1 MKIAFYGDSL
11 TEGKFGASF
20 IEAFEKRLPDYELLN
35 YGHGG
40 DTVISLYTR
49 LVQMPCVERADLAV
63 LWIGVNDVFNQMT
76 LLYRIINKIRKKPYA
91 SNRTQFKSFYRAILD
106 CLLQVAKKI
115 ITIPPLF
122 LGEDIQSEWNR
133 KLEELSHEIRTISEE
148 YENVTYALLRK
159 AFMKK
164 LQGKHM
170 SSYLPTSLIQF
181 ARDKSTCTTLREIDR
196 ISFER
201 DLTFTLDGV
210 HLNSRG
216 AELVADFL
224 KVIIEKTIRMIR
236 I

>member
-1 MKIAFYGDSL
+1 MRL
-11 TEGKFGASF
+11 TG
-20 IEAFEKRLPDYELLN
+20 
-35 YGHGG
+35 
-40 DTVISLYTR
+40 
-49 LVQMPCVERADLAV
+49 
-63 LWIGVNDVFNQMT
+63 
-76 LLYRIINKIRKKPYA
+76 II
-91 SNRTQFKSFYRAILD
+91 LH
-106 CLLQVAKKI
+106 
-115 ITIPPLF
+115 
-122 LGEDIQSEWNR
+122 R
-133 KLEELSHEIRTISEE
+133 KLEELSHEIRTISEK